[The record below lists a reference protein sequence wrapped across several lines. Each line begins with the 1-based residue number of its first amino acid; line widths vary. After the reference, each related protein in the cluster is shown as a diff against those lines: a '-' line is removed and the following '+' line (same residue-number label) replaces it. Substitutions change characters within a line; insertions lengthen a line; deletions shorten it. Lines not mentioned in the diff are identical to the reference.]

1 MNSNVMAHGRRRV
14 QVAAATAAAMFG
26 LCLAVAPVAG
36 AIPAPD
42 PPPSGGDPGWE
53 ALAENCYNGSMR
65 ACDRLADQTA
75 AVDAPVYHD
84 YGFSCGGR
92 VDYDPTSA
100 EDEYVGCVD
109 QYPGN

>member
-1 MNSNVMAHGRRRV
+1 MRYRPPTRHRLAAIRVGRRWPR
-14 QVAAATAAAMFG
+14 
-26 LCLAVAPVAG
+26 
-36 AIPAPD
+36 
-42 PPPSGGDPGWE
+42 
-53 ALAENCYNGSMR
+53 NCYNGSMR

-92 VDYDPTSA
+92 VNYDSTSA

-109 QYPGN
+109 QYPGS